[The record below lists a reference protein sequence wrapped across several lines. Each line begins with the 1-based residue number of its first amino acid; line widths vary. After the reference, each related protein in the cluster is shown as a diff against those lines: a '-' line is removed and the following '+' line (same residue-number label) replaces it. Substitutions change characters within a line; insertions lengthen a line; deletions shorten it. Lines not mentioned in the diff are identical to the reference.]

1 MNTLDSV
8 LDDVMRLSLSERIA
22 LLEILN
28 KRLIEDRRDEISSEI
43 KEATSLYTSGKL
55 KSSTA
60 DEVISKLYSDPGSD
74 E

>member
-43 KEATSLYTSGKL
+43 KEATSLYNSGKL

-60 DEVISKLYSDPGSD
+60 KEVISKLHSDPGPD

>member
-1 MNTLDSV
+1 MNTLDPV

-43 KEATSLYTSGKL
+43 MEATALYSSGKL
-55 KSSTA
+55 KYSTA
-60 DEVISKLYSDPGSD
+60 DEVISKLHSDSGSN

>member
-43 KEATSLYTSGKL
+43 KEATALYTSGKL
-55 KSSTA
+55 KTSTA
-60 DEVISKLYSDPGSD
+60 DEVISKLHSDSGIN

>member
-43 KEATSLYTSGKL
+43 KEATALYTSGKL
-55 KSSTA
+55 KTSIA
-60 DEVISKLYSDPGSD
+60 DEVISKLHSDSD
-74 E
+74 LNE

>member
-28 KRLIEDRRDEISSEI
+28 KRLIEDRRDESSSEI
-43 KEATSLYTSGKL
+43 KEATALYTSGKL
-55 KSSTA
+55 QSSTA
-60 DEVISKLYSDPGSD
+60 EEVISRLHSDSD
-74 E
+74 LNE

>member
-43 KEATSLYTSGKL
+43 KEATALY
-55 KSSTA
+55 
-60 DEVISKLYSDPGSD
+60 
-74 E
+74 

>member
-43 KEATSLYTSGKL
+43 KEATALFILPANFRPQLL
-55 KSSTA
+55 K
-60 DEVISKLYSDPGSD
+60 KLYLNYIRILG
-74 E
+74 

>member
-28 KRLIEDRRDEISSEI
+28 KRLIEDRREEIAVEI
-43 KEATSLYTSGKL
+43 KEATSFYKAGNLNT
-55 KSSTA
+55 STA
-60 DEVISKLYSDPGSD
+60 EDVISKLHASLEKD

>member
-43 KEATSLYTSGKL
+43 KEATALYISGKL
-55 KSSTA
+55 QTSSA
-60 DEVISKLYSDPGSD
+60 KEVISKLHSESGIN

>member
-8 LDDVMRLSLSERIA
+8 LDDIMRLSLSERIA

-43 KEATSLYTSGKL
+43 KEATTLYTSGKL
-55 KSSTA
+55 QSSTA
-60 DEVISKLYSDPGSD
+60 KEVISKLHSESGIN

>member
-1 MNTLDSV
+1 MTTLDSV

-28 KRLIEDRRDEISSEI
+28 KRLIEDRRDEISTEV
-43 KEATSLYTSGKL
+43 KEATALYTSGNL

-60 DEVISKLYSDPGSD
+60 DEVVSKLHSDSGFD

>member
-28 KRLIEDRRDEISSEI
+28 KRLIEDRRDEIASEI
-43 KEATSLYTSGKL
+43 KEATSLYTAGKL
-55 KSSTA
+55 QTSSA
-60 DEVISKLYSDPGSD
+60 EDVISKLHTHIKTD

>member
-22 LLEILN
+22 LFEILN
-28 KRLIEDRRDEISSEI
+28 KRLIEDRRDEISNEI
-43 KEATSLYTSGKL
+43 KEATALYTSGKL
-55 KSSTA
+55 QSSTA
-60 DEVISKLYSDPGSD
+60 EEVISKLHSDSGLD

>member
-8 LDDVMRLSLSERIA
+8 LDDVMRLSVSERIA

-43 KEATSLYTSGKL
+43 KEATALYKAGNLNT
-55 KSSTA
+55 STA
-60 DEVISKLYSDPGSD
+60 EDVISKLHKCKNDN
-74 E
+74 

>member
-8 LDDVMRLSLSERIA
+8 LDDIMRLSLSERIV

-43 KEATSLYTSGKL
+43 KEATTLYTSGKL
-55 KSSTA
+55 QSLTA
-60 DEVISKLYSDPGSD
+60 DEVLSKLHSDSGID